1 MKINY
6 NVSAVVANAALT
18 VNEKKFNVST
28 ERLSTGY
35 KVNHAKENPSGIAI
49 AKRMNAQL
57 KGLSQSKDNASTAVS
72 VVSTAEGA
80 LTEIQSM
87 IQRMNELSVQAAT
100 GTKTDSD
107 RESLQAEI
115 KELKEEIER
124 MKNDTEFNGKKLL
137 NGDCDLKGYA
147 DAKGIKVS
155 YYSDETPVANYKFS
169 LVNPIPLDQDGN
181 VDLKDGSVTLL
192 QDGSENAFPKEA
204 KITYDGDKVTVT
216 AANEFEITFKVDKN
230 VTTTSQDGSIS
241 LDITGIGAMRVQIG
255 ANEGQVLAIRI
266 PEVSLDTL
274 GLSDIDISTQEGA
287 QRAIELSKQAN
298 AYISSVRSRIGAYEN
313 RLEHTQSSLGVTEE
327 NVTSA
332 FSRIMDTDMAEEMTE
347 YANQQVL
354 NQAGISVLSH
364 ICVSKC
370 ATKMCGQI
378 TCKASYRIIVIYLRQ
393 QMYD

>member
-6 NVSAVVANAALT
+6 NVSAVVANAALA
-18 VNEKKFNVST
+18 VNEKKYNVST

-80 LTEIQSM
+80 LTEMQSM
-87 IQRMNELSVQAAT
+87 IQRINELSVQAAT

-107 RESLQAEI
+107 RESIQAEV

-169 LVNPIPLDQDGN
+169 LVDPIPLDQDGN
-181 VDLKDGSVTLL
+181 VDLQDGSVTLL
-192 QDGSENAFPKEA
+192 QDGSENAFPKDA

-216 AANEFEITFKVDKN
+216 AADEFEITFQVDKN

-287 QRAIELSKQAN
+287 QRAMDLSKQAN
-298 AYISSVRSRIGAYEN
+298 AYISTIRSRIGAYEN

-354 NQAGISVLSH
+354 NQAGISVLTQANQRPSE
-364 ICVSKC
+364 IL
-370 ATKMCGQI
+370 Q
-378 TCKASYRIIVIYLRQ
+378 LLQ
-393 QMYD
+393 

>member
-181 VDLKDGSVTLL
+181 VDLKDGNVTLL
-192 QDGSENAFPKEA
+192 QDGSENAFPKDA
-204 KITYDGDKVTVT
+204 KISYNGDKVTVT
-216 AANEFEITFKVDKN
+216 AANEFEITFQVDKN
-230 VTTTSQDGSIS
+230 VTTTSKDGSIS

-266 PEVSLDTL
+266 PEVSPDTL
-274 GLSDIDISTQEGA
+274 GISDIDISTQEGA

-354 NQAGISVLSH
+354 NQAGISVLTQANQRPAE
-364 ICVSKC
+364 VL
-370 ATKMCGQI
+370 Q
-378 TCKASYRIIVIYLRQ
+378 LLQ
-393 QMYD
+393 

>member
-87 IQRMNELSVQAAT
+87 IQRMNELSIQAAT

-192 QDGSENAFPKEA
+192 QDGSENAFPKDA
-204 KITYDGDKVTVT
+204 KITYNGDKVTVT
-216 AANEFEITFKVDKN
+216 AANEFEITFQVDKN

-274 GLSDIDISTQEGA
+274 GLTDIDISTQEGA

-354 NQAGISVLSH
+354 NQAGISVLTQANQRPAE
-364 ICVSKC
+364 VL
-370 ATKMCGQI
+370 Q
-378 TCKASYRIIVIYLRQ
+378 LLQ
-393 QMYD
+393 

>member
-18 VNEKKFNVST
+18 VNEKKYNVST

-107 RESLQAEI
+107 RESIQAEI

-192 QDGSENAFPKEA
+192 QDGSENAFPKDA

-354 NQAGISVLSH
+354 NQAGISVLTQANQRPAE
-364 ICVSKC
+364 VL
-370 ATKMCGQI
+370 Q
-378 TCKASYRIIVIYLRQ
+378 LLQ
-393 QMYD
+393 

>member
-107 RESLQAEI
+107 RESIQAEI

-155 YYSDETPVANYKFS
+155 YYSDETPVANYKFN

-192 QDGSENAFPKEA
+192 QDGSENAFPKDA
-204 KITYDGDKVTVT
+204 NITYDGDKVTVT

-354 NQAGISVLSH
+354 NQAGISVLTQANQRPAE
-364 ICVSKC
+364 VL
-370 ATKMCGQI
+370 Q
-378 TCKASYRIIVIYLRQ
+378 LLQ
-393 QMYD
+393 

>member
-107 RESLQAEI
+107 RESIQAEI

-192 QDGSENAFPKEA
+192 QDGSENAFPKDA

-216 AANEFEITFKVDKN
+216 AANEFEITFKVVKN

-241 LDITGIGAMRVQIG
+241 LDITGIGTMRVQIG

-274 GLSDIDISTQEGA
+274 GLSNIDISTQEGA

-354 NQAGISVLSH
+354 NQAGISVLTQANQRPAE
-364 ICVSKC
+364 VL
-370 ATKMCGQI
+370 Q
-378 TCKASYRIIVIYLRQ
+378 LLQ
-393 QMYD
+393 

>member
-192 QDGSENAFPKEA
+192 QDGSENAFPKDA
-204 KITYDGDKVTVT
+204 KITYDGNKVTVT

-354 NQAGISVLSH
+354 NQAGISVLTQANQRPAE
-364 ICVSKC
+364 VL
-370 ATKMCGQI
+370 Q
-378 TCKASYRIIVIYLRQ
+378 LLQ
-393 QMYD
+393 

>member
-18 VNEKKFNVST
+18 VNENKFNVST

-107 RESLQAEI
+107 RESIQAEI

-192 QDGSENAFPKEA
+192 QDGSENAFPKDA

-354 NQAGISVLSH
+354 NQAGISVLTQANQRPAE
-364 ICVSKC
+364 VL
-370 ATKMCGQI
+370 Q
-378 TCKASYRIIVIYLRQ
+378 LLQ
-393 QMYD
+393 

>member
-6 NVSAVVANAALT
+6 NVSAVVANAALA
-18 VNEKKFNVST
+18 VNEKKYNVST

-107 RESLQAEI
+107 RESIQAEI

-147 DAKGIKVS
+147 DAKGIKVN

-169 LVNPIPLDQDGN
+169 LVDPIPLDQNGN

-192 QDGSENAFPKEA
+192 QDGSENAFPKDA
-204 KITYDGDKVTVT
+204 KITYNGDKVTVT
-216 AANEFEITFKVDKN
+216 AANEFEITFQVDKD
-230 VTTTSQDGSIS
+230 VTKTSQDGNIS

-287 QRAIELSKQAN
+287 QRAMDLTKQAN
-298 AYISSVRSRIGAYEN
+298 AYISTVRSRIGAYEN

-354 NQAGISVLSH
+354 NQAGISVLTQANQRPSE
-364 ICVSKC
+364 IL
-370 ATKMCGQI
+370 Q
-378 TCKASYRIIVIYLRQ
+378 LLQ
-393 QMYD
+393 

>member
-107 RESLQAEI
+107 RESIQAEI

-192 QDGSENAFPKEA
+192 QDGSENAFPKDA

-241 LDITGIGAMRVQIG
+241 LYITGIGAMRVQIG

-354 NQAGISVLSH
+354 NQAGISVLTQANQRPAE
-364 ICVSKC
+364 VL
-370 ATKMCGQI
+370 Q
-378 TCKASYRIIVIYLRQ
+378 LLQ
-393 QMYD
+393 

>member
-107 RESLQAEI
+107 RESIQAEI

-192 QDGSENAFPKEA
+192 QDGSENAFPKDA

-313 RLEHTQSSLGVTEE
+313 RLEHTQSSLGVAEE

-354 NQAGISVLSH
+354 NQAGISVLTQANQRPAE
-364 ICVSKC
+364 VL
-370 ATKMCGQI
+370 Q
-378 TCKASYRIIVIYLRQ
+378 LLQ
-393 QMYD
+393 

>member
-155 YYSDETPVANYKFS
+155 YYSFS

-192 QDGSENAFPKEA
+192 QDGSENAFPKDA
-204 KITYDGDKVTVT
+204 KITYNGDKVTVT
-216 AANEFEITFKVDKN
+216 AANEFEITFQVDKN

-354 NQAGISVLSH
+354 NQAGISVLTQANQRPAE
-364 ICVSKC
+364 VL
-370 ATKMCGQI
+370 Q
-378 TCKASYRIIVIYLRQ
+378 LLQ
-393 QMYD
+393 

>member
-107 RESLQAEI
+107 RESIQAEI

-192 QDGSENAFPKEA
+192 QDGSENAFPKDA

-255 ANEGQVLAIRI
+255 VNEGQVLAIRI

-354 NQAGISVLSH
+354 NQAGISVLTQANQRPAE
-364 ICVSKC
+364 VL
-370 ATKMCGQI
+370 Q
-378 TCKASYRIIVIYLRQ
+378 LLQ
-393 QMYD
+393 

>member
-107 RESLQAEI
+107 RESIQAEI

-124 MKNDTEFNGKKLL
+124 MKNDTEFTGKKLL

-192 QDGSENAFPKEA
+192 QDGSENAFPKDA

-354 NQAGISVLSH
+354 NQAGISVLTQANQRPAE
-364 ICVSKC
+364 VL
-370 ATKMCGQI
+370 Q
-378 TCKASYRIIVIYLRQ
+378 LLQ
-393 QMYD
+393 

>member
-107 RESLQAEI
+107 RESIQAEI

-147 DAKGIKVS
+147 DAKGIKVN

-169 LVNPIPLDQDGN
+169 LVDPIPLDQNGN

-192 QDGSENAFPKEA
+192 QDGSENAFPKDA
-204 KITYDGDKVTVT
+204 KITYNGDKVTVT
-216 AANEFEITFKVDKN
+216 AANEFEITFQVDKD
-230 VTTTSQDGSIS
+230 VTKTSQDGSIS

-287 QRAIELSKQAN
+287 QRAMNITKQAN
-298 AYISSVRSRIGAYEN
+298 AYISTVRSRIGAYEN

-354 NQAGISVLSH
+354 NQAGISVLTQANQRPSE
-364 ICVSKC
+364 IL
-370 ATKMCGQI
+370 Q
-378 TCKASYRIIVIYLRQ
+378 LLQ
-393 QMYD
+393 

>member
-107 RESLQAEI
+107 RESIQAEI
-115 KELKEEIER
+115 KELIEEIER

-192 QDGSENAFPKEA
+192 QDGSENAFPKDA
-204 KITYDGDKVTVT
+204 KITYDGNKVTVT

-354 NQAGISVLSH
+354 NQAGISVLTQANQRPAE
-364 ICVSKC
+364 VL
-370 ATKMCGQI
+370 Q
-378 TCKASYRIIVIYLRQ
+378 LLQ
-393 QMYD
+393 

>member
-107 RESLQAEI
+107 RESIQAEI

-192 QDGSENAFPKEA
+192 QDGSENAFPKDAE
-204 KITYDGDKVTVT
+204 ITYDGDKVTVT

-354 NQAGISVLSH
+354 NQAGISVLTQANQRPAE
-364 ICVSKC
+364 VL
-370 ATKMCGQI
+370 Q
-378 TCKASYRIIVIYLRQ
+378 LLQ
-393 QMYD
+393 

>member
-107 RESLQAEI
+107 RESIQAEI

-147 DAKGIKVS
+147 DAKGIKVN

-169 LVNPIPLDQDGN
+169 LVDPIPLDQNGN

-192 QDGSENAFPKEA
+192 QDGSENAFPKDA
-204 KITYDGDKVTVT
+204 KITYNGDKVTVT
-216 AANEFEITFKVDKN
+216 AANEFEITFQVDKD
-230 VTTTSQDGSIS
+230 VTKTSQDGNIS

-287 QRAIELSKQAN
+287 QRAMNITKQAN
-298 AYISSVRSRIGAYEN
+298 AYISTVRSRIGAYEN

-354 NQAGISVLSH
+354 NQAGISVLTQANQRPSE
-364 ICVSKC
+364 IL
-370 ATKMCGQI
+370 Q
-378 TCKASYRIIVIYLRQ
+378 LLQ
-393 QMYD
+393 

>member
-107 RESLQAEI
+107 RESIQAEI

-147 DAKGIKVS
+147 DAKVIKVS

-192 QDGSENAFPKEA
+192 QDGSENAFPKDA

-354 NQAGISVLSH
+354 NQAGISVLTQANQRPAE
-364 ICVSKC
+364 VL
-370 ATKMCGQI
+370 Q
-378 TCKASYRIIVIYLRQ
+378 LLQ
-393 QMYD
+393 

>member
-57 KGLSQSKDNASTAVS
+57 KGLSQSKDTASTAVS

-107 RESLQAEI
+107 RESIQAEI

-137 NGDCDLKGYA
+137 NGDCDIKGYA

-192 QDGSENAFPKEA
+192 QDGSENAFPKDA

-354 NQAGISVLSH
+354 NQAGISVLTQANQRPAE
-364 ICVSKC
+364 VL
-370 ATKMCGQI
+370 Q
-378 TCKASYRIIVIYLRQ
+378 LLQ
-393 QMYD
+393 

>member
-192 QDGSENAFPKEA
+192 QDGSENAFPKDA

-287 QRAIELSKQAN
+287 QQAIELSKQAN

-354 NQAGISVLSH
+354 NQAGISVLTQANQRPAE
-364 ICVSKC
+364 VL
-370 ATKMCGQI
+370 Q
-378 TCKASYRIIVIYLRQ
+378 LLQ
-393 QMYD
+393 

>member
-107 RESLQAEI
+107 RESIQAEI

-192 QDGSENAFPKEA
+192 QDGSENAFPKDA

-298 AYISSVRSRIGAYEN
+298 AYISSVRSRVGAYEN

-354 NQAGISVLSH
+354 NQAGISVLTQANQRPAE
-364 ICVSKC
+364 VL
-370 ATKMCGQI
+370 Q
-378 TCKASYRIIVIYLRQ
+378 LLQ
-393 QMYD
+393 

>member
-107 RESLQAEI
+107 RESIQVEI

-192 QDGSENAFPKEA
+192 QDGSENAFPKDA

-354 NQAGISVLSH
+354 NQAGISVLTQANQRPAE
-364 ICVSKC
+364 VL
-370 ATKMCGQI
+370 Q
-378 TCKASYRIIVIYLRQ
+378 LLQ
-393 QMYD
+393 

>member
-107 RESLQAEI
+107 RESIQAEI

-354 NQAGISVLSH
+354 NQAGISVLTQANQRPAE
-364 ICVSKC
+364 VL
-370 ATKMCGQI
+370 Q
-378 TCKASYRIIVIYLRQ
+378 LLQ
-393 QMYD
+393 

>member
-107 RESLQAEI
+107 RESIQAEI

-192 QDGSENAFPKEA
+192 QDGSENAFPKDA

-241 LDITGIGAMRVQIG
+241 LDISGIGAMRVQIG

-354 NQAGISVLSH
+354 NQAGISVLTQANQRPAE
-364 ICVSKC
+364 VL
-370 ATKMCGQI
+370 Q
-378 TCKASYRIIVIYLRQ
+378 LLQ
-393 QMYD
+393 

>member
-57 KGLSQSKDNASTAVS
+57 KGLSQSKDNASTAGS

-107 RESLQAEI
+107 RESIQAEI

-192 QDGSENAFPKEA
+192 QDGSENAFPKDA

-354 NQAGISVLSH
+354 NQAGISVLTQANQRPAE
-364 ICVSKC
+364 VL
-370 ATKMCGQI
+370 Q
-378 TCKASYRIIVIYLRQ
+378 LLQ
-393 QMYD
+393 

>member
-107 RESLQAEI
+107 RESIQAEI

-192 QDGSENAFPKEA
+192 QDGSENAFPKDA

-287 QRAIELSKQAN
+287 QRAIGLSKQAN

-354 NQAGISVLSH
+354 NQAGISVLTQANQRPAE
-364 ICVSKC
+364 VL
-370 ATKMCGQI
+370 Q
-378 TCKASYRIIVIYLRQ
+378 LLQ
-393 QMYD
+393 

>member
-1 MKINY
+1 MKISY

-107 RESLQAEI
+107 RESIQAEI

-147 DAKGIKVS
+147 DAKGIKVN

-169 LVNPIPLDQDGN
+169 LVDPIPLDQNGN

-192 QDGSENAFPKEA
+192 QDGSENAFPKDA
-204 KITYDGDKVTVT
+204 KITYNGDKVTVT
-216 AANEFEITFKVDKN
+216 AANEFEITFQVDKD
-230 VTTTSQDGSIS
+230 VTKTSQDGSIS

-287 QRAIELSKQAN
+287 QRAMNITKQAN
-298 AYISSVRSRIGAYEN
+298 AYISTVRSRIGAYEN

-354 NQAGISVLSH
+354 NQAGISVLTQANQRPSE
-364 ICVSKC
+364 IL
-370 ATKMCGQI
+370 Q
-378 TCKASYRIIVIYLRQ
+378 LLQ
-393 QMYD
+393 

>member
-216 AANEFEITFKVDKN
+216 AANEFEITFQVDKN

-354 NQAGISVLSH
+354 NQAGISVLTQANQRPAE
-364 ICVSKC
+364 VL
-370 ATKMCGQI
+370 Q
-378 TCKASYRIIVIYLRQ
+378 LLQ
-393 QMYD
+393 

>member
-107 RESLQAEI
+107 RESIQAEI

-192 QDGSENAFPKEA
+192 QDGSENAFPKDA

-241 LDITGIGAMRVQIG
+241 LNITGIGAMRVQIG

-354 NQAGISVLSH
+354 NQAGISVLTQANQRPAE
-364 ICVSKC
+364 VL
-370 ATKMCGQI
+370 Q
-378 TCKASYRIIVIYLRQ
+378 LLQ
-393 QMYD
+393 

>member
-287 QRAIELSKQAN
+287 QQAIELSKQAN

-354 NQAGISVLSH
+354 NQAGISVLTQANQRPAE
-364 ICVSKC
+364 VL
-370 ATKMCGQI
+370 Q
-378 TCKASYRIIVIYLRQ
+378 LLQ
-393 QMYD
+393 

>member
-241 LDITGIGAMRVQIG
+241 FDITGIGAMRVQIG

-274 GLSDIDISTQEGA
+274 GLSNIDISTQEGA

-354 NQAGISVLSH
+354 NQAGISVLTQANQRPAE
-364 ICVSKC
+364 VL
-370 ATKMCGQI
+370 Q
-378 TCKASYRIIVIYLRQ
+378 LLQ
-393 QMYD
+393 

>member
-107 RESLQAEI
+107 RESIQAEI

-192 QDGSENAFPKEA
+192 QDGSENAFPKDA

-255 ANEGQVLAIRI
+255 ANEGQVRAIRS

-354 NQAGISVLSH
+354 NQAGISVLTQANQRPAE
-364 ICVSKC
+364 VL
-370 ATKMCGQI
+370 Q
-378 TCKASYRIIVIYLRQ
+378 LLQ
-393 QMYD
+393 

>member
-107 RESLQAEI
+107 RESIQAEI

-192 QDGSENAFPKEA
+192 QDGSENEFPKDA

-354 NQAGISVLSH
+354 NQAGISVLTQANQRPAE
-364 ICVSKC
+364 VL
-370 ATKMCGQI
+370 Q
-378 TCKASYRIIVIYLRQ
+378 LLQ
-393 QMYD
+393 

>member
-192 QDGSENAFPKEA
+192 QDGSENAFPNEA
-204 KITYDGDKVTVT
+204 KITYDGDNVTVT

-354 NQAGISVLSH
+354 NQAGISVLTQANQRPAE
-364 ICVSKC
+364 VL
-370 ATKMCGQI
+370 Q
-378 TCKASYRIIVIYLRQ
+378 LLQ
-393 QMYD
+393 

>member
-107 RESLQAEI
+107 RESIQAEI

-192 QDGSENAFPKEA
+192 QDGSENAFPKDA

-347 YANQQVL
+347 YTKYNVL
-354 NQAGISVLSH
+354 QQAGTSVL
-364 ICVSKC
+364 
-370 ATKMCGQI
+370 AQANELPTQ
-378 TCKASYRIIVIYLRQ
+378 ALQ
-393 QMYD
+393 LLQ

>member
-107 RESLQAEI
+107 RESIQAEI

-192 QDGSENAFPKEA
+192 QDGSENAFPKDA
-204 KITYDGDKVTVT
+204 KITYNGDKVTVT

-274 GLSDIDISTQEGA
+274 GLSNIDISTQEGA

-354 NQAGISVLSH
+354 NQAGISVLTQANQRPAE
-364 ICVSKC
+364 VL
-370 ATKMCGQI
+370 Q
-378 TCKASYRIIVIYLRQ
+378 LLQ
-393 QMYD
+393 

>member
-107 RESLQAEI
+107 RESIQAEI

-169 LVNPIPLDQDGN
+169 LVDPIPLDQDGN

-192 QDGSENAFPKEA
+192 QDGSENAFPKDA

-274 GLSDIDISTQEGA
+274 GLSNIDISTQEGA

-354 NQAGISVLSH
+354 NQAGISVLTQANQRPAE
-364 ICVSKC
+364 VL
-370 ATKMCGQI
+370 Q
-378 TCKASYRIIVIYLRQ
+378 LLQ
-393 QMYD
+393 